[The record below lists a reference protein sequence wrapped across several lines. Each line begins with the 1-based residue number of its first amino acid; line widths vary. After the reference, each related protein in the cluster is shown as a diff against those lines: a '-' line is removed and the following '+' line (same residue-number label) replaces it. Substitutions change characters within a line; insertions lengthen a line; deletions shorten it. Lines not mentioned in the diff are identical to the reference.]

1 MTSARLGPGGSF
13 DVGESNIT
21 AIFRAPA
28 SAVDKRWNSGVEQQ
42 IIREEKIVKF
52 SILIQQRFRS
62 RSINSTKEGADDE
75 NSGEVKLGCHN

>member
-42 IIREEKIVKF
+42 IIREEKIVQF
-52 SILIQQRFRS
+52 SVLIHKRFQS
-62 RSINSTKEGADDE
+62 RSIDATEEEADDE
-75 NSGEVKLGCHN
+75 KGDELKLARHI